1 MRALTQACP
10 LADKVVFYK
19 VKDKLGGRVRLM
31 ISGGAPLARH
41 VEEFLKV
48 RRRRRV
54 ENIQP
59 QLGLIRVPSP
69 GGSSCLVQHA
79 GLSCAL

>member
-1 MRALTQACP
+1 MISVYWHGMLPALLDYVLITQACP

-48 RRRRRV
+48 SRRR
-54 ENIQP
+54 
-59 QLGLIRVPSP
+59 
-69 GGSSCLVQHA
+69 
-79 GLSCAL
+79 